1 VASKRVFEQLEAWR
15 KELVNLNR
23 TNRLLYFRHSK
34 TSTLNLDGRTPDE
47 LLSRLDNPANQG
59 WGFQTTASE
68 TLADDH
74 VRTNRDDPRLQEAAL
89 RTLERKAIQEFLDKG
104 LWVLYVAL
112 GMLVWKDPQDDRE
125 ALSPIVLVPV
135 TLSRQNPREPYR
147 LRRVDEDLVVNPAL
161 EVKLRNDFDVE
172 LPGLDVAEA
181 GTLDAFFREVEAAAE
196 VLNAHIERTM
206 VLAPFSFHKEVMF
219 RDLLNSA
226 DQIAEHPIV
235 NALADPQS
243 GAGDS
248 LAFEPMSEERLDT
261 EAPPEDM
268 ASVLPADSSQRRCI
282 VAARDGHSFVMD
294 GPPGTGKSQTIT
306 NIIAELLKE
315 GRTVLF
321 VSEKAAALEVVR
333 GRLKHAGL
341 GDFVLE
347 LHSHQATRKEVAQE
361 LGRALTQRVIPG
373 PELPATD
380 RRAAIRDRQRLSDY
394 SLAMN
399 EPRGET
405 GRSLHHTL
413 GRLAQLDQAPSIT
426 RPHALARE
434 LTTDDLAD
442 VLNVASALGRAWG
455 PVERGDDFLWT
466 GSNGSRPR
474 STLFPELRE
483 VVARFAD
490 LAGLAATQTRLSRAA
505 SIAEFAARFRCSST
519 WKIRPMFPH
528 NGWSLPTS
536 TTTRRPGRGSERPKS
551 NTPSSN
557 RPSWPPSAPA
567 TGNWTASGRR
577 QCATLRIT

>member
-235 NALADPQS
+235 NALAGSCDVVV
-243 GAGDS
+243 GA
-248 LAFEPMSEERLDT
+248 
-261 EAPPEDM
+261 
-268 ASVLPADSSQRRCI
+268 
-282 VAARDGHSFVMD
+282 
-294 GPPGTGKSQTIT
+294 
-306 NIIAELLKE
+306 
-315 GRTVLF
+315 
-321 VSEKAAALEVVR
+321 
-333 GRLKHAGL
+333 
-341 GDFVLE
+341 
-347 LHSHQATRKEVAQE
+347 
-361 LGRALTQRVIPG
+361 
-373 PELPATD
+373 
-380 RRAAIRDRQRLSDY
+380 
-394 SLAMN
+394 
-399 EPRGET
+399 
-405 GRSLHHTL
+405 
-413 GRLAQLDQAPSIT
+413 
-426 RPHALARE
+426 
-434 LTTDDLAD
+434 
-442 VLNVASALGRAWG
+442 
-455 PVERGDDFLWT
+455 
-466 GSNGSRPR
+466 
-474 STLFPELRE
+474 
-483 VVARFAD
+483 
-490 LAGLAATQTRLSRAA
+490 
-505 SIAEFAARFRCSST
+505 
-519 WKIRPMFPH
+519 
-528 NGWSLPTS
+528 
-536 TTTRRPGRGSERPKS
+536 
-551 NTPSSN
+551 
-557 RPSWPPSAPA
+557 
-567 TGNWTASGRR
+567 
-577 QCATLRIT
+577 